1 MKSDLDM
8 DICQV
13 TGNVLKEDARTI
25 FRLVPSPAFIVSR
38 QNIITA
44 VNDRF
49 CQVTGYSSQ
58 EVIGKK
64 CTEVLMEPCGK
75 SCALFDSPGRESVI
89 GRQCLLKRKDG
100 KIIFIAKNGVILK
113 DEEGRITE
121 AIESF
126 EDVSETRKA
135 ERKYKQAV
143 EELES
148 VNRELRD
155 FAYIISHDLKA
166 PLRGIATLAEWIS
179 SDYAE
184 KFDEQGREQLKLIL
198 DRVKKMHNMI
208 DGVLQYSRVG
218 RVKEEKQIVNLNEVV
233 KEIADILNQPEN
245 IRIEVVKELPTIE
258 FEPTRIKQ
266 VFQNLISNSVKYMD
280 KQIGW
285 IKIRCDDDGDLFR
298 FSVEDNGCG
307 IKQEY
312 FERIFQI
319 FQAVGNSDMA
329 ESTGIGLTV
338 VKKIVELYGG
348 KIWVSSEYGKG
359 STFYFTL
366 PKCELG
372 VKCDEKFQT
381 DFAH

>member
-75 SCALFDSPGRESVI
+75 SCALFDSPGGESVI

-100 KIIFIAKNGVILK
+100 KIIFISKNGVILK

-126 EDVSETRKA
+126 EDVSETHKA

-198 DRVKKMHNMI
+198 GRVKKMHNMI

-245 IRIEVVKELPTIE
+245 IRIEIIKELPTIE

-285 IKIRCDDDGDLFR
+285 IKIRCDDDGDFFR